1 MMKSYPSHRRK
12 ASRGSLVVEGVIAI
26 IVLVMLTFAIIQ
38 YAIIQNAEVTV
49 QYYAKEGSRY
59 AAVHNTDS
67 AFGVSSLDTYLQNTI
82 ATTNQTVPYSSLT
95 VSYYAPGTKLD
106 NGTTPP
112 SNTLTVE
119 VEYNLGNKVL
129 LSPFVPGMSNFV
141 NHPYTYYST
150 TFAEGQ

>member
-1 MMKSYPSHRRK
+1 MRKSYRSHRSK
-12 ASRGSLVVEGVIAI
+12 ATRGSVAVEGVIAI
-26 IVLVMLTFAIIQ
+26 IVLIGLTFAIIQ
-38 YAIIQNAEVTV
+38 YAIIMNAKVTV

-67 AFGVSSLDTYLQNTI
+67 GFNTAALDTYMQNNI
-82 ATTNQTVPYSSLT
+82 ATSGQTVPYSGLT

-119 VEYNLGNKVL
+119 VQYNLANKVL
-129 LSPFVPGMSNFV
+129 LSPFVPGMSQFGS
-141 NHPYTYYST
+141 YTYYST